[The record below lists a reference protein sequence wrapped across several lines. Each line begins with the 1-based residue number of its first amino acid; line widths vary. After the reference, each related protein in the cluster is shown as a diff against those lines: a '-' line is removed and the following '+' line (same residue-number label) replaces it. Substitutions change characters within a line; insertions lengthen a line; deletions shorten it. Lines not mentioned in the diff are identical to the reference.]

1 LGGLK
6 VWWDPDIQRINYD
19 EHGDFLGEFQN
30 NDLILVVLQTGEY
43 YLTNFDANNHYE
55 QNIMLIE
62 KFKSKKVWTAVLW
75 DADNQNQPYIKRF
88 VFEESKK
95 KQSFLGENP
104 ESKLILL
111 TDTPYPR
118 LELTFNEPDTFRG
131 PLEVDAEEYIAV
143 KGFKA
148 KGKRLTTYALNQVT
162 ELEPARFPE
171 PETEEEDSSDELEE
185 VIDPDEGKSDGD
197 IRDEITGQLKLF

>member
-1 LGGLK
+1 L
-6 VWWDPDIQRINYD
+6 R
-19 EHGDFLGEFQN
+19 
-30 NDLILVVLQTGEY
+30 
-43 YLTNFDANNHYE
+43 
-55 QNIMLIE
+55 IE
-62 KFKSKKVWTAVLW
+62 KYKPKKVWTAVLW
-75 DADNQNQPYIKRF
+75 DAENQNQPYIKRF

-118 LELTFNEPDTFRG
+118 FQLTFLEPDTFRG

-148 KGKRLTTYALNQVT
+148 KGKRLTTFALDQVK
-162 ELEPARFPE
+162 ELEPTRFPE
-171 PETEEEDSSDELEE
+171 PDTEEEDTEEELEE

-197 IRDEITGQLKLF
+197 IRDELTGQLKLF